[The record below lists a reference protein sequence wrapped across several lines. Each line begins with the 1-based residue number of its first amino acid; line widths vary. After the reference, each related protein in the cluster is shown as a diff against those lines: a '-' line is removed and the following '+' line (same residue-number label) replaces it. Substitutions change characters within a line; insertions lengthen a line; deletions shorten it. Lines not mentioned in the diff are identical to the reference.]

1 MNITEIKNR
10 IAEIGERLGEI
21 SRQQAQSGAEFARAQ
36 GTGAFGE
43 DNRYTEAELDSLYFE
58 WALTMRTLNYEVWAL
73 TGERKALRAQKRAL
87 TPCECACH

>member
-1 MNITEIKNR
+1 MDITQIKER
-10 IAEIGERLGEI
+10 LAEIGERLGEI

-36 GTGAFGE
+36 GTGAFG
-43 DNRYTEAELDSLYFE
+43 DTPRYTEAELQDLYFD

-73 TGERKALRAQKRAL
+73 TGERKSLRARKRAL